1 MSEKELIELYLD
13 ASKAMHDTHDVY
25 KENATEQNYEAF
37 HKATDRFRDV
47 KEQFSPEQEKKAILE
62 WRLRNKKLFIT
73 NCLIDMQET
82 VASIREVIEASE

>member
-1 MSEKELIELYLD
+1 MNEQELINTYLD
-13 ASKAMHDTHDVY
+13 ASKRMQDTHDVY
-25 KENATEQNYEAF
+25 KENRTEENYEAF
-37 HKATDRFRDV
+37 HKATARCNQIR
-47 KEQFSPEQEKKAILE
+47 ESMSPEQEKKAILE